1 MNERA
6 NMEMNEK
13 KSSSLPYEVRVRKG
27 GEEKNAKDHDST
39 LRNMKRIEAIIP
51 SEKTDSV
58 LSTLESMNIQATFY
72 ESKGMGKGEKYMISY
87 GKGGKTTKMPYSIKH
102 TIVTII
108 DENKVG
114 EVINAIR
121 QSAKIASQSN
131 VGIIIISSVD
141 NIVTI

>member
-1 MNERA
+1 MNE
-6 NMEMNEK
+6 EIL
-13 KSSSLPYEVRVRKG
+13 SPSSLPYEVKVQKER
-27 GEEKNAKDHDST
+27 ENAKDHNNTIS
-39 LRNMKRIEAIIP
+39 NKKKRIEAIIP

-102 TIVTII
+102 TVVTII

-121 QSAKIASQSN
+121 QSAKITSQSN

-141 NIVTI
+141 DILTI

>member
-1 MNERA
+1 
-6 NMEMNEK
+6 MNEK
-13 KSSSLPYEVRVRKG
+13 SSTLPYEVRVRKEG
-27 GEEKNAKDHDST
+27 DENSVKDNKGI
-39 LRNMKRIEAIIP
+39 RNKKRIEAIIP

-87 GKGGKTTKMPYSIKH
+87 GKGGKTTKMPYSTRH
-102 TIVTII
+102 TVVTII

-121 QSAKIASQSN
+121 QSVQTGSKTS
-131 VGIIIISSVD
+131 VGIIVISSVND
-141 NIVTI
+141 VLNI

>member
-1 MNERA
+1 MNERPL
-6 NMEMNEK
+6 
-13 KSSSLPYEVRVRKG
+13 SSSLPYEDEAKVQKE
-27 GEEKNAKDHDST
+27 GEENRPKDHNNIT
-39 LRNMKRIEAIIP
+39 TNKKRIEAIIP

-87 GKGGKTTKMPYSIKH
+87 GKGGKTTKMPYSTRH
-102 TIVTII
+102 TVVTII

-121 QSAKIASQSN
+121 QSAMIASKSN
-131 VGIIIISSVD
+131 VGIIVISTVD
-141 NIVTI
+141 DVLPI

>member
-1 MNERA
+1 MNE
-6 NMEMNEK
+6 EILS
-13 KSSSLPYEVRVRKG
+13 SSSLPYEVKVQKER
-27 GEEKNAKDHDST
+27 ENAKDHNNTIS
-39 LRNMKRIEAIIP
+39 NKKKRIEAIIP

-102 TIVTII
+102 TVVTII
-108 DENKVG
+108 DKNKVG

-121 QSAKIASQSN
+121 QSAKITSQSN

-141 NIVTI
+141 DILTI